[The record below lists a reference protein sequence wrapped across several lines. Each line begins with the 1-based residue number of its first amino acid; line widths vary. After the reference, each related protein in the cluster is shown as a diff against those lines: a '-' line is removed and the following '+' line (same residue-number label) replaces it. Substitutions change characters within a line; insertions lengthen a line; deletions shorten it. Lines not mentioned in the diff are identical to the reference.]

1 MDNFIEKIQKQLQIM
16 SEKEKDAWIISQAKI
31 SPEWRQEDFYKSICG
46 MKKVIDMPERQEI
59 DDFCEKVCNGEI
71 AVEYETH
78 YVEFDDYGHFHDD
91 WEHEFHDPA
100 HAMTFLSSVIRGCH
114 DLIVLEEY
122 AQAYELLD
130 KVFGLEF
137 AIEDHPNTD
146 DTCED
151 EILDLY
157 RAVREGIL
165 YIDTDKLLKDYI
177 IACRNVEKDTE
188 IAAKKLVSVL
198 EMDIFRD
205 CKLCACINISPKDP
219 LLKLIKKTLAENL
232 AGAEKEFSK
241 KFSKDKYYFG
251 QYRDQ
256 DHIKRIKSLI
266 DYFAGIGK
274 KEQKE
279 SFLRG
284 TWSQIK
290 SLINRLSYE
299 PYIDDQFEIEE
310 IWNIV
315 EALIKRGGFEKE
327 VWEVKAE
334 VLREI
339 YENDFFDY
347 YGVYDPMHDLAGAIC
362 SNREENLKRAKLMMD
377 AEGGYLGGDAA
388 KLYRELGEEE
398 KCVEYF
404 ENHLGKDEEP
414 YEIVMDY
421 YMDRN
426 RDRAVEIAEQAIVKC
441 KKDQTPFM
449 IFLMKAAKEK
459 GDEKRFQKLWQ
470 SAHKRRAVNSA
481 KVDEIFSQIEQ
492 EGM

>member
-1 MDNFIEKIQKQLQIM
+1 MWLRKGRFPVFLKRPLCGTGNY
-16 SEKEKDAWIISQAKI
+16 QAY
-31 SPEWRQEDFYKSICG
+31 RT
-46 MKKVIDMPERQEI
+46 
-59 DDFCEKVCNGEI
+59 
-71 AVEYETH
+71 ETS
-78 YVEFDDYGHFHDD
+78 
-91 WEHEFHDPA
+91 
-100 HAMTFLSSVIRGCH
+100 FLSK
-114 DLIVLEEY
+114 
-122 AQAYELLD
+122 A
-130 KVFGLEF
+130 
-137 AIEDHPNTD
+137 N
-146 DTCED
+146 
-151 EILDLY
+151 
-157 RAVREGIL
+157 
-165 YIDTDKLLKDYI
+165 
-177 IACRNVEKDTE
+177 
-188 IAAKKLVSVL
+188 
-198 EMDIFRD
+198 
-205 CKLCACINISPKDP
+205 
-219 LLKLIKKTLAENL
+219 
-232 AGAEKEFSK
+232 
-241 KFSKDKYYFG
+241 
-251 QYRDQ
+251 
-256 DHIKRIKSLI
+256 
-266 DYFAGIGK
+266 GK

-459 GDEKRFQKLWQ
+459 GDEKRFQKLW
-470 SAHKRRAVNSA
+470 
-481 KVDEIFSQIEQ
+481 
-492 EGM
+492 